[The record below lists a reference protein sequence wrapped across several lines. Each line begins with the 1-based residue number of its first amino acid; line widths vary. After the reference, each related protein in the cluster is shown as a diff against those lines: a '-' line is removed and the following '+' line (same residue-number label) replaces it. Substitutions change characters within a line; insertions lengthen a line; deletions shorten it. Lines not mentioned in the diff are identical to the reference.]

1 MRLPNQPPKYEQ
13 NLEQQRSGII
23 EREFADTQKRLVNL
37 ISDSAAATS
46 VAEADGILILQG
58 GVQKSA
64 TVDQLAAA
72 VFGEEWDDMLTVGT
86 GINPPGAA
94 SDPSRSTTTG
104 LLQFSGSADN
114 VIVGEWQMSHQWKP
128 GVVKP
133 HIHLRFP
140 TSAAS
145 NTRWKFEYD
154 VASVNGDFVN
164 NSGTLTTLATITIAN
179 PQNVKKHVVQGFGDI
194 DLTTYQES
202 AVILWRITRLANSDA
217 ADNHTAV
224 VELLSVDLHYQKNKA
239 GTEAEYPT

>member
-1 MRLPNQPPKYEQ
+1 MRLPKQPAIYSPSF
-13 NLEQQRSGII
+13 EQQRSGVI
-23 EREFADTQKRLVNL
+23 ERETQSL
-37 ISDSAAATS
+37 SAAITKVIENSPALTAVGES
-46 VAEADGILILQG
+46 DQVLILQAG
-58 GVQKSA
+58 EQKSA

-94 SDPSRSTTTG
+94 SDPARSTITG
-104 LLQFSGSADN
+104 LLEFSGTADN

-128 GVVKP
+128 GIVKP

-140 TSAAS
+140 TSAVA

-154 VASVNGDFVN
+154 VSSVNGDFIN
-164 NSGTLTTLATITIAN
+164 NSGTLTTLSTVTIAN
-179 PQNVKKHVVQGFGDI
+179 PQNIKKHVVAGFGDI
-194 DLTTYQES
+194 DLSSYKES

-224 VELLSVDLHYQKNKA
+224 VELLSVDLHYQKEKA
-239 GTEAEYPT
+239 GTELEYPT